1 MNPFGEAWGLL
12 ASVVPR
18 RYLVTCNIATMTSK
32 SGKNQGAGRV
42 AKHRSELRQKGL
54 KPAQIWV
61 ADTSSDDTVAA
72 LEAACLAINAADHAS
87 GDAEFAY
94 ALSEDK

>member
-1 MNPFGEAWGLL
+1 M
-12 ASVVPR
+12 
-18 RYLVTCNIATMTSK
+18 
-32 SGKNQGAGRV
+32 

-61 ADTSSDDTVAA
+61 ADTTSGDTIAA

-87 GDAEFAY
+87 GDAQFAY
-94 ALSEDK
+94 ALSEDQ